1 MIENYTAIIPARGGS
16 KGVPG
21 KNVKNLS
28 GFPMIAFSILVAKL
42 SKKIDKVIVSTD
54 SRKIAKLAKKFG
66 AEIPFLRPKNISKDS
81 STDIQFIKHA
91 INWYDKNENYIPSH
105 WIILRPTTPLREV
118 KILDNSIKK
127 IKKNHDSTSLVSVH
141 EISETPAKRFGKK
154 GDYLHGLS
162 PFDPRKEYYTLP
174 RQEFP
179 PAFSGNGY
187 VDIIKTST
195 ILNDD
200 LFYGDKILAFD
211 TGYVNEVDTLDDFKN
226 LEKSSEIKDNQ
237 IFKYLKKNF

>member
-1 MIENYTAIIPARGGS
+1 M
-16 KGVPG
+16 
-21 KNVKNLS
+21 
-28 GFPMIAFSILVAKL
+28 
-42 SKKIDKVIVSTD
+42 
-54 SRKIAKLAKKFG
+54 
-66 AEIPFLRPKNISKDS
+66 
-81 STDIQFIKHA
+81 
-91 INWYDKNENYIPSH
+91 
-105 WIILRPTTPLREV
+105 RPTTPLREV

-141 EISETPAKRFGKK
+141 EISETPAKMFGKK

-226 LEKSSEIKDNQ
+226 LEKVQKSKIIKFLNILRK
-237 IFKYLKKNF
+237 IFKF

>member
-1 MIENYTAIIPARGGS
+1 MT
-16 KGVPG
+16 
-21 KNVKNLS
+21 
-28 GFPMIAFSILVAKL
+28 
-42 SKKIDKVIVSTD
+42 
-54 SRKIAKLAKKFG
+54 
-66 AEIPFLRPKNISKDS
+66 
-81 STDIQFIKHA
+81 
-91 INWYDKNENYIPSH
+91 
-105 WIILRPTTPLREV
+105 
-118 KILDNSIKK
+118 
-127 IKKNHDSTSLVSVH
+127 
-141 EISETPAKRFGKK
+141 
-154 GDYLHGLS
+154 
-162 PFDPRKEYYTLP
+162 PRKEYYTLP

-237 IFKYLKKNF
+237 IFKYLKKKFLNSNMVAFKFNLKPRKVRKIHTSNRTIRTMIPSQNQ